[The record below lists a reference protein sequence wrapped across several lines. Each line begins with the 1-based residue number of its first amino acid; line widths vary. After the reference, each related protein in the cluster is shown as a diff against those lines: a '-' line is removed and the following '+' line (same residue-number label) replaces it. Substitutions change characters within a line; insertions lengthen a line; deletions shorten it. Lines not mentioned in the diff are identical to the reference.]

1 MKNLLTVVCLVFAGV
16 LFAQDKG
23 NAVIKGK
30 IYEESTGEALLSAQV
45 ELIPTEKKTLT
56 DFDGNYEFTGLNA
69 GTYSLKIFSAE
80 FPQRVLEG
88 IELKPGQVLEIN
100 YGMAQDDS
108 IGEVIVYAKRNE
120 ATDIGL
126 TLKQK
131 EANAMMDV
139 VSATAIA
146 RTPAKTTSDVIKLSS
161 GASIQENKFA
171 IIRGLNDRYNAA
183 FLNDAPLPSSES
195 DRKAFSF
202 DIFPSNMLDNLI
214 ISKTA
219 TPDMPA
225 EFAGGIIQIN
235 TKSIP
240 DKNFFSFS
248 AGGGYN
254 TMTTFKTQQSYQG
267 SKTDW
272 LGIDNGSRSMSN
284 EIPEYGSYPLLISDQ
299 ASLAQRFS
307 TNWALVDKKFSP
319 NYSLQAS
326 GGFRTKL
333 KEMDF
338 GAIGALTYSR
348 SFNYTETTR
357 RGYTNSS
364 DPNAP
369 QASQLDYE
377 YLDKNNVEQVLA
389 GAMANFSLRI
399 NKNNTLSFK
408 NIYSINSDNK
418 LINRTGEIN
427 PLEANPSLLR
437 SNARWFTSNQI
448 YSGQLNGDHLLK
460 GEKLRIN
467 WVASYSNVRRV
478 IPSLNRSV
486 YTRFKDVIDPTD
498 PNPRDTMYVA
508 NISYTNV
515 GPAYGGGMF
524 FSENRENSYNGRVD
538 ATYKLIDTKTSKMD
552 VKVGYFTQLRN
563 RTFEA
568 RQLGYTRYGI
578 VGGNI
583 TFNENLL
590 YLPED
595 QIFAPEN
602 MGLIQ
607 APEGGNNGIGGFK
620 LTDGTKFS
628 DAYTAQSS
636 LNAGYVQAD
645 NKFGKWHLIYGARVE
660 HFNQQLSARK
670 DDNSPLEIN
679 TNKLDILPSVNAVF
693 SLTDKN
699 NVRASYSQTLNR
711 PEYRELAPFAFYD
724 FTTNFVVSGNEELV
738 RAKINNFDVRFERY
752 PGKGQLITATAFYKH
767 FSNPIEQV
775 SRPDVTGE
783 ISFRNVPVAHNFGLE
798 VEGRTLISSLFDA
811 DSNSIAQHF
820 TIYGNLAV
828 IRSKVDVSGVL
839 GSTSDSRPLQG
850 QSPYIFNAGIQYRH
864 PVKQWGASLNV
875 NRVGERIA
883 IVGNVNEPD
892 LWENARTFIDVQLS
906 KSFWKEKA
914 EFKINFQNILAQD
927 QIFYQNNTQ
936 TEKTSR
942 FNQAVNTVFVGDK
955 TNNNGY
961 QENVDDQVWRTRMG
975 QTISLSLSI
984 KL

>member
-1 MKNLLTVVCLVFAGV
+1 MKNVLTVVCLFLAGV

-30 IYEESTGEALLSAQV
+30 IYEEGTGEALLSAQV

-56 DFDGNYEFTGLNA
+56 DFDGNYEFVGLNA

-80 FPQRVLEG
+80 FPIRVLEG
-88 IELKPGQVLEIN
+88 IDLKPGQILEIN

-108 IGEVIVYAKRNE
+108 IGEVIIYAKRNE
-120 ATDIGL
+120 ATDIGV
-126 TLKQK
+126 TLMQK

-139 VSATAIA
+139 VSSTAIA
-146 RTPAKTTSDVIKLSS
+146 RTPAKTTGDVIKLSS

-183 FLNDAPLPSSES
+183 FLNGAPLPSSES

-272 LGIDNGSRSMSN
+272 LGIDNGSRSMS
-284 EIPEYGSYPLLISDQ
+284 EAIPAYGSYPLLITDQ
-299 ASLAQRFS
+299 ARLAQQFS
-307 TNWALVDKKFSP
+307 TNWNLVNKNFSP

-326 GGFRTKL
+326 GGVRTKI

-348 SFNYTETTR
+348 TFTYTETTR

-389 GAMANFSLRI
+389 GAMANFSLRV
-399 NKNNTLSFK
+399 NKNNTISFK
-408 NIYSINSDNK
+408 NIYSINSDDK

-448 YSGQLNGDHLLK
+448 YSGQLSGDHLMK

-467 WVASYSNVRRV
+467 WIASYSNVKRV
-478 IPSLNRSV
+478 IPSLNRSI
-486 YTRFKDVIDPTD
+486 YTRFKDVIDPSD

-524 FSENRENSYNGRVD
+524 FSENRENAYNGRVD
-538 ATYKLIDTKTSKMD
+538 ATYKLIDSKTAKMD
-552 VKVGYFTQLRN
+552 VKVGYYLQYRD
-563 RTFEA
+563 RAFEA

-595 QIFAPEN
+595 QIFASQN

-607 APEGGNNGIGGFK
+607 APENGNNGIGGFK

-628 DAYTAQSS
+628 DAYTAQST
-636 LNAGYVQAD
+636 LNAAYVQAD
-645 NKFGKWHLIYGARVE
+645 NKFGKWHLIYGARME
-660 HFNQQLSARK
+660 HFNQQLKARK

-699 NVRASYSQTLNR
+699 NIRGSYSQTLNR

-724 FTTNFVVSGNEELV
+724 FTTNFVVSGNDQLV

-783 ISFRNVPVAHNFGLE
+783 ISFRNVPTAHNFGLE
-798 VEGRTLISSLFDA
+798 LEARSLISSLFKT
-811 DSNSIAQHF
+811 DSASVAKYF
-820 TIYGNLAV
+820 TIYGNIAV
-828 IRSKVDVSGVL
+828 IRSKVDVSSVL
-839 GSTSDSRPLQG
+839 GSTADSRPLQG
-850 QSPYIFNAGIQYRH
+850 QSPYVFNAGIQYKH
-864 PVKQWGASLNV
+864 PEKHWGASVNV

-892 LWENARTFIDVQLS
+892 LWENARTFIDLQLS

-927 QIFYQNNTQ
+927 QIFYQNNVQ
-936 TEKTSR
+936 TEKTGA
-942 FNQAVNTVFVGDK
+942 FNQAVNTIFIGEK

-961 QENVDDQVWRTRMG
+961 QEGVDDQVWRTRLG